1 MESDA
6 LGPRPPPSGSP
17 TNRSHKNCPPKRL
30 CRSPLF
36 LALTKKNTQPSSF
49 SLSPVLESSER
60 ESRGVSLSLSLSL
73 SFSSCLHT
81 MSPPDP
87 APGPFSRGGGPAA
100 GDAYGEEVVEVRVFP
115 DFFSAAKPKCC
126 NETSPR
132 SRPHSGKK
140 FPCYVARGR
149 SPLALLP
156 PASRL
161 ARKMRLRRRLRLL
174 FEKKEA
180 IHVRHLAK
188 SLARRGTLLISPP
201 ISHRPVIPPR
211 RD

>member
-1 MESDA
+1 MESGA
-6 LGPRPPPSGSP
+6 LGPCPPPSGSP
-17 TNRSHKNCPPKRL
+17 TNRSHRTVHRSGFVAHLSFSPSQKKT
-30 CRSPLF
+30 RSPPL
-36 LALTKKNTQPSSF
+36 
-49 SLSPVLESSER
+49 SLSPPCWRVQRER
-60 ESRGVSLSLSLSL
+60 VEGSLSPSPSL

-87 APGPFSRGGGPAA
+87 APGPSSRGGGPAA

-126 NETSPR
+126 NETSRR

-140 FPCYVARGR
+140 SPCYVARGR